1 MLLANF
7 LKDSYISKREID
19 DRQRSKKEQRSK
31 QHSNSQ
37 LERQVDWRE
46 WQRVPG
52 HYNPWIFQRR
62 DACWGVTEKRTTPPL
77 LFITLPSRGGLNS
90 LSFSFSVALVSIRRS
105 PFLPTTI
112 RRLHHCTLF
121 IPRNLNYTFNR
132 TTRRLVQTTLRLQP
146 RRR

>member
-52 HYNPWIFQRR
+52 HYNP
-62 DACWGVTEKRTTPPL
+62 
-77 LFITLPSRGGLNS
+77 
-90 LSFSFSVALVSIRRS
+90 
-105 PFLPTTI
+105 
-112 RRLHHCTLF
+112 
-121 IPRNLNYTFNR
+121 
-132 TTRRLVQTTLRLQP
+132 
-146 RRR
+146 